1 MIVSMGV
8 YGKVSCGCCTCRRPH
23 FVDSEDCV
31 MTSKRKSLSEWNEY
45 NFKSFGRTLDI
56 DGIKQLSGRYGRQS
70 SNEWEQRERTSEMQD
85 PVDRESGS
93 LPIDRQNSPNKKK
106 KKKWS
111 AISARRFSFCQR
123 LIKFCKR
130 LRIAR
135 KLIECPSFIAVQV
148 KCYGRDSVNI

>member
-1 MIVSMGV
+1 MFFIQIYLYSNNLILILL
-8 YGKVSCGCCTCRRPH
+8 YFNGK
-23 FVDSEDCV
+23 
-31 MTSKRKSLSEWNEY
+31 NEY

-106 KKKWS
+106 KMIRHFRS
-111 AISARRFSFCQR
+111 AIFFLPATNKI
-123 LIKFCKR
+123 L
-130 LRIAR
+130 
-135 KLIECPSFIAVQV
+135 
-148 KCYGRDSVNI
+148 